1 METKALINV
10 KEGTVELT
18 GSEEFVSKYLDIFK
32 DMLDTKLFVAKK
44 AKHEPEEDEE
54 EEEDSP
60 KETNGKVK
68 KEKKGTKPVKAKN
81 ITIEK
86 FDLHKDKDNPSLE
99 DFLKEKNPGKTTA
112 NVIAVIGYYITILKG
127 ADYFSEGNIDYAYRT
142 LSIPK
147 RPNHLRQIIINAKN
161 DKDFFEPGEEG
172 KWKLARTGEIFVDE
186 KLPPKS

>member
-1 METKALINV
+1 METKALINL
-10 KEGTVELT
+10 KEGTVELV

-32 DMLDTKLFVAKK
+32 DKLDSKRVTAKK
-44 AKHEPEEDEE
+44 EVIEDEE
-54 EEEDSP
+54 EEIQLKQHEAKG
-60 KETNGKVK
+60 KEK
-68 KEKKGTKPVKAKN
+68 KEKKASKPTKAKN
-81 ITIEK
+81 IAIEK
-86 FDLHKDKDNPSLE
+86 FDIHKDKDNPSLE
-99 DFLKEKNPGKTTA
+99 DFLKEKNPGRTTA
-112 NVIAVIGYYITILKG
+112 NVIAVIGYYITVIKG
-127 ADYFSEGNIDYAYRT
+127 AEYFSEGNIDYAYRT

>member
-1 METKALINV
+1 METKALINL
-10 KEGTVELT
+10 KESTVELV

-32 DMLDTKLFVAKK
+32 DKLDSKKGPAKK
-44 AKHEPEEDEE
+44 EMVNDDEDGETEAKQDEGKG
-54 EEEDSP
+54 
-60 KETNGKVK
+60 KEK
-68 KEKKGTKPVKAKN
+68 KEKKASKPTKAKN
-81 ITIEK
+81 IAIEK
-86 FDLHKDKDNPSLE
+86 FDIHKDKDNPSLE

-112 NVIAVIGYYITILKG
+112 NVIAVIGYYVTVLKG
-127 ADYFSEGNIDYAYRT
+127 AEYFSEGNIDYAYRT